1 MPMLPKTHLALIQQL
16 VDEHTVI
23 QNALVV
29 LRVITQR
36 VTRKRPTETSDLHA
50 LIHFFR
56 EYADKIHHGCEEEIL
71 FERLQ
76 RSRNLSGMIQKLGS
90 QHTMGRIFL
99 GEMSEAVVEA
109 QEGRRGWR
117 QRFAESAAAYHTLL
131 TIHICDENHLFFP
144 RADRALRRMR
154 RSQLPDRPVSTAA
167 KIRFE
172 RSIHRLLTTYA
183 GTGDAAS
190 RCDTKASTA
199 DNCR

>member
-1 MPMLPKTHLALIQQL
+1 MKPKSHLPIIQKL

-36 VTRKRPTETSDLHA
+36 VTRKRPTGTSDLRA

-76 RSRNLSGMIQKLGS
+76 RSRSLSGMIQKLGS

-99 GEMSEAVVEA
+99 GEMSEAVAGA

-117 QRFAESAAAYHTLL
+117 QRFEESAAAYHTLL
-131 TIHICDENHLFFP
+131 SIHICDENHLFFP
-144 RADRALRRMR
+144 RAERALRRMR
-154 RSQLPDRPVSTAA
+154 ISQLPDRPIATAA
-167 KIRFE
+167 KRRFE
-172 RSIHRLLTTYA
+172 RSIHRLVTTYA
-183 GTGDAAS
+183 ATGDAAS
-190 RCDTKASTA
+190 RCDIEAGTA
-199 DNCR
+199 DNFR